1 MGLKIF
7 WTWNISKS
15 AQCHFSMVIP
25 IVCFFVDKR
34 PFKKAFPQ
42 LFQYQIPMSF
52 PNCSVRAMILH
63 GPLPHPPRHTSLP
76 PSSLGY
82 RLETGNGW
90 ALTLESEDLSSQ
102 SSGIW
107 DSISPCL
114 KQSYNICFHRI
125 VVRIKY
131 GNIYKKFMESSGF
144 SSRECRSREEE
155 WACGRV
161 DGSAVCA
168 DHILQ

>member
-63 GPLPHPPRHTSLP
+63 GPLPHHTRHTSLP

-107 DSISPCL
+107 VALLLIGTSSTTSPATRTHTGPSAGFCSFGFGRMPANTAFTVIIGL
-114 KQSYNICFHRI
+114 NLNSPTCFC
-125 VVRIKY
+125 
-131 GNIYKKFMESSGF
+131 F
-144 SSRECRSREEE
+144 
-155 WACGRV
+155 
-161 DGSAVCA
+161 
-168 DHILQ
+168 